1 MALNGNWVDLII
13 ICVFVYF
20 LSGAF
25 RFGFFKLI
33 GDSLSFLLSLFISL
47 KIYRYASEFLKLNFN
62 LNKSIADALGFMT
75 VTILLETFIGILIY
89 IFIDK
94 LPKKIKDSKID
105 KILGIIPASI
115 EGLLFIAFILSLF
128 VSFPIRPNIKKDIL
142 DSKIGGV
149 VIEKTSGIEKYVNNI
164 FGGVI
169 EDSLTYLAIEPGA
182 KEKVDLK
189 VTIDKLSVDGIS
201 EAKMFEMVNDERS
214 KRGIVKLTWDS
225 TIVPV
230 ARDYATD
237 MWKRSYFSH
246 YSPEGKDVGDRL
258 TAAKIKYRVAGENL
272 ALAPTLNIA
281 HNGLMN
287 SEGHRENILSPD
299 FKKIGIGVID
309 NGVYGKIF
317 VQIFTD

>member
-1 MALNGNWVDLII
+1 MVLNGNYVDLII
-13 ICVFVYF
+13 ICVFIYF
-20 LSGAF
+20 ISGAW
-25 RFGFFKLI
+25 RFGFIRLL

-47 KIYRYASEFLKLNFN
+47 KIYRFFSDFLKTNFN

-75 VTILLETFIGILIY
+75 VTILLETFIGIIIY
-89 IFIDK
+89 ILIDK
-94 LPKKIKDSKID
+94 LPKKIKESKFD
-105 KILGIIPASI
+105 KIFGIIPAGI
-115 EGLLFIAFILSLF
+115 EGLVFIAFILSLF
-128 VSFPIRPNIKKDIL
+128 VSFPIKPNIKKDVL

-149 VIEKTSGIEKYVNNI
+149 VIEKTSGIEKYVNKV

-169 EDSLTYLAIEPGA
+169 EQSLTYLAIEPNA
-182 KEKVDLK
+182 KESVDLK
-189 VTIDKLSVDGIS
+189 VTIDKLSNDEVS
-201 EAKMFEMVNDERS
+201 ETKMFEMVNEERS
-214 KRGIVKLTWDS
+214 KRGINKLSWDP

-258 TAAKIKYRVAGENL
+258 TAAKIKYQVAGENL

-281 HNGLMN
+281 HQGLMN

-299 FKKIGIGVID
+299 YKKIGIGVID

-317 VQIFTD
+317 VQVFTN